1 MSKLLTGAVVATAMA
16 TTSAFAADLPAKAPP
31 PTPAAAAYSWSAF
44 YIGGN
49 IGSAWR
55 SNGDWTD
62 TAFGLTWPG
71 NSNNGVLIG
80 GGQIGFNV
88 QYNQLV
94 FGVEFDSDWT
104 TTNSNNDLGVIV
116 PGVGTI
122 ALTGNERWIATLAAR
137 FGVTWDR
144 VLFYGKAGG
153 GWVTAN
159 DLTITNV
166 TTGAGIVNVGD
177 RTNPGWLLGAGIE
190 WAFAPSW
197 SIKLEYDY
205 LGLASRTFTIPAG
218 APFLAGDTFNSGSR
232 NIQMVKLGVNFL
244 LNWGAPTAVRAAY

>member
-1 MSKLLTGAVVATAMA
+1 MSRLLTGAVVATAIA
-16 TTSAFAADLPAKAPP
+16 TRSAFAADLPAKAPP
-31 PTPAAAAYSWSAF
+31 LAPVAAAYSWNAF

-49 IGSAWR
+49 IGGAWR
-55 SNGDWTD
+55 GSDGWTD
-62 TAFGLTWPG
+62 TAFALTWNNG
-71 NSNNGVLIG
+71 NNNGVFIG

-88 QYNQLV
+88 QYNQFV

-104 TTNSNNDLGVIV
+104 ANNNNSGAGVIV

-122 ALTGNERWIATLAAR
+122 QLTGNEHWIATLAAR
-137 FGVTWDR
+137 FGVTFDR

-166 TTGAGIVNVGD
+166 TTGASIINVGD
-177 RTNPGWLLGAGIE
+177 RTNPGWLLGAGVE

-197 SIKLEYDY
+197 SVKLEYDY
-205 LGLASRTFTIPAG
+205 LGLASRTFTLAPT
-218 APFLAGDTFNSGSR
+218 APFLAGDTFNSGNR
-232 NIQMVKLGVNFL
+232 NVQMVKLGVNFL
-244 LNWGAPTAVRAAY
+244 LNWGATTAVRAAY